1 MKEGAVQV
9 ANVILTQALLTALGF
24 SCYRG
29 KSAKDWPKA
38 VLLCCF
44 PSVWKGDLGI
54 AGSGKSDA
62 VWFFYGHELVT
73 SPREAQWGRLVG
85 WLVHPV
91 EETRCG
97 LEFVLPL
104 FVDKTTQSECNI

>member
-29 KSAKDWPKA
+29 KSAKDWPNT

-44 PSVWKGDLGI
+44 PSV
-54 AGSGKSDA
+54 
-62 VWFFYGHELVT
+62 
-73 SPREAQWGRLVG
+73 
-85 WLVHPV
+85 
-91 EETRCG
+91 
-97 LEFVLPL
+97 
-104 FVDKTTQSECNI
+104 